1 MELTMSGQRKRATSD
16 TSHHL
21 WSEIWRCGW
30 GSTRKYLHQKLLSRT
45 ARGQVHL
52 DRATHLRKS
61 FLFGQSWLLLLS
73 YFLTSHINKRSFL
86 QLGPVIIRK
95 KILFHWGWFPVY
107 FWPCSHLS
115 VRVTVRL
122 LLTEAGLGTMG
133 LWRQC
138 ICHSLTSARVS
149 PMRGAAGQPHS
160 TSTAGLESMT
170 HRETLQ
176 LEFEPVSPEKWH
188 FMQWPCF
195 IVAHSQ
201 HCTHCS

>member
-1 MELTMSGQRKRATSD
+1 M
-16 TSHHL
+16 
-21 WSEIWRCGW
+21 
-30 GSTRKYLHQKLLSRT
+30 
-45 ARGQVHL
+45 HL

-61 FLFGQSWLLLLS
+61 FLFGQSWLLLVS
-73 YFLTSHINKRSFL
+73 YFLTSHINKRSSL

-149 PMRGAAGQPHS
+149 PVRGATGQPHS

-201 HCTHCS
+201 HCTHCVLKVLLISILVSFMENLFGILLKQLRSGRYIVCWKKGSSHL